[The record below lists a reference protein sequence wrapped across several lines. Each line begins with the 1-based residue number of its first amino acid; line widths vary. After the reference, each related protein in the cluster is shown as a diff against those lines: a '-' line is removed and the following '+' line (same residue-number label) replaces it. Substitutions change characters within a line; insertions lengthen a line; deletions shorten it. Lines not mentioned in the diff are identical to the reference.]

1 MERENKQEILNAICE
16 ALRLTSNAGRGN
28 ALKEIRYIEDKGREY
43 AVPIFENGT
52 GEPDEY
58 CPHGYYA
65 VNITGDSGTAI
76 FKDITKQFID
86 YVW

>member
-1 MERENKQEILNAICE
+1 MENKQEILNAICE
-16 ALRLTSNAGRGN
+16 ALKLTRNAGSGN
-28 ALKEIRYIEDKGREY
+28 ALKEISYMEDGGREY

-52 GEPDEY
+52 GEPDEC

>member
-1 MERENKQEILNAICE
+1 MENKQEILNAICE
-16 ALRLTSNAGRGN
+16 ALKLTRNAGSGN
-28 ALKEIRYIEDKGREY
+28 ALKEIRYMEDGGREY

-52 GEPDEY
+52 GEPDEC

>member
-1 MERENKQEILNAICE
+1 MENKQEILTAICE
-16 ALRLTSNAGRGN
+16 TLRLTRNAGTGN
-28 ALKEIRYIEDKGREY
+28 ALKEIRYVKDNYGEY
-43 AVPIFENGT
+43 AVPIFENGN

-76 FKDITKQFID
+76 IYDITNQFIRKM
-86 YVW
+86 W